1 MPPIVTLRNLS
12 HSYPDG
18 RKSLS
23 GVSLEIEEGECIG
36 LVGPNGA
43 GKSTLMLHLN
53 GILPEKPTNQNGD
66 DGVWIDGERVE
77 RETLK
82 RIRRKVGLLFQNPE
96 DQLFCPTVLEDVA
109 FGPLNLGV
117 SPAQA
122 RHRASELL
130 KLVGMEGFDERA
142 PHRLSVGEQ
151 KRVCLAG
158 VLACDPRI
166 LVLDEPTSNLD
177 PRGRR
182 CFLDLIASLSQT
194 KIIATHDLEMVVES
208 CQRTVIL
215 NHGTVQ
221 AIGPTS
227 DILRDELLLHAHGLE
242 VPLSIRYG

>member
-1 MPPIVTLRNLS
+1 
-12 HSYPDG
+12 
-18 RKSLS
+18 
-23 GVSLEIEEGECIG
+23 
-36 LVGPNGA
+36 
-43 GKSTLMLHLN
+43 KSTLMLHLN

-166 LVLDEPTSNLD
+166 LVLDEPTSNL
-177 PRGRR
+177 
-182 CFLDLIASLSQT
+182 
-194 KIIATHDLEMVVES
+194 
-208 CQRTVIL
+208 
-215 NHGTVQ
+215 
-221 AIGPTS
+221 
-227 DILRDELLLHAHGLE
+227 
-242 VPLSIRYG
+242 